1 MYHAVDA
8 ALIRT
13 AAHPLAAEPPSWPDV
28 DGDSAADVHRW
39 RKWMGRIWSDDTTA
53 AAIEVA
59 SPRLAEAVRGVLAGH
74 IQRPRTVR
82 RAVVSLV
89 RYLLR
94 MRHRATPFGLFAGA
108 APLRLGDTVEVRW
121 GTRHRVTARADAK
134 WLNDA
139 VTALETT
146 PGLLRLLPVMA
157 DPTRVIRGTKVVV
170 PHQPGV
176 DGPVEVVLRRT
187 PAVETVLDLARTP
200 ITVADIVD
208 KLRADYPDTPTTVIE
223 DMLRHLVAHRVLL
236 TSLRAPMTTDD
247 ALGHVVSQLI
257 ALGADAI
264 PEAASTIGQLHG
276 IHRRLTRHDA
286 APADEQRTIRAEA
299 TQRMTAVTGATD
311 RVLAV
316 NLRPDC
322 DIALP
327 TEVARE
333 AERALKVMAGIS
345 PFPNGPVAWQDYRA
359 RFLERYSMGALVP
372 LRDLTDPDI
381 GLGFPAGYRDS
392 ALSRPVLATTRRD
405 EHLLALAQDA
415 AVNGVREV
423 VLAEEDFAALAVGDV
438 SQVPAHVE
446 LCFTVLATSQAAL
459 QQGRFKLSLAG
470 LSLAAGTTTGRF
482 LATLEDADR
491 QRALAAYAVLPTL
504 DAGADRAQV
513 SSPPLRLRT
522 QNVSRAPAVVP
533 HLLSLG
539 EHNPAATLHLDDL
552 AVGADSQRL
561 YLVSLATGRRV
572 EPSVLNAVELTNATH
587 PLVRFVTE
595 VHRSHVAVLAP
606 FAWGA
611 AARLPFLPEIRVGRT
626 ILSPACWRLKKRD
639 LGAHDGTGW
648 IRRLMDWRCRYGVP
662 RTVFVGSDDQ
672 RLRLDLDDP
681 THLRM
686 LHIEVERT
694 DTVTVHEAPEEDAYG
709 WLGRAHEI
717 TMPFASTLPPAT
729 PLPFHGTVVRRHSGR
744 LPGTSPWAYLKLYS
758 HPERAAEILTTHL
771 PTLFEQWEDGAPPWW
786 FTRYSDSGTHLR
798 LRLKLPGP
806 HAFGD
811 TAQRV
816 GTWAA
821 VLRDDGLISRV
832 QWDTDEPETG
842 RYGTGHVLDAAEHFF
857 AADSAAATA
866 QLALVIQADLR
877 PAVTAASFVDIAAA
891 FTGNP
896 ATGHR
901 WLVENLLKS
910 EGTAPARDLQ
920 HRAIHLSA
928 PDTDLATLHSLPG
941 GDRVAATWARRRTA
955 LEQYRTALTHEGNAD
970 PLAVLPSLLHMHH
983 NRAAGIDPD
992 GEATCRRLARTA
1004 ALSWTARHQGAPR

>member
-1 MYHAVDA
+1 M
-8 ALIRT
+8 RQ
-13 AAHPLAAEPPSWPDV
+13 
-28 DGDSAADVHRW
+28 
-39 RKWMGRIWSDDTTA
+39 IWADDTTA

-59 SPRLAEAVRGVLAGH
+59 SPPLAETVLGVIAGH

-94 MRHRATPFGLFAGA
+94 MRYRATPFGLFAGA
-108 APLRLGDTVEVRW
+108 APLHLGDTVEVRW

-139 VTALETT
+139 VTTLETH

-157 DPTRVIRGTKVVV
+157 EPTCFVRGTKVVM

-176 DGPVEVVLRRT
+176 DGPSEVNLRRT

-200 ITVADIVD
+200 ITVEDIVA
-208 KLRADYPDTPTTVIE
+208 KLRGDYPDTPSAVIE

-247 ALGHVVSQLI
+247 ALGDVVSQL
-257 ALGADAI
+257 ASLGADVVSDAE
-264 PEAASTIGQLHG
+264 PTIGPLRRIHQL
-276 IHRRLTRHDA
+276 LTRHDA
-286 APADEQRTIRAEA
+286 TPAQEQRTIRTEA

-311 RVLAV
+311 RALAV

-333 AERALKVMAGIS
+333 AERALTVMTRIS
-345 PFPNGPVAWQDYRA
+345 PYPNGPVAWQDYRA

-392 ALSRPVLATTRRD
+392 VLSRPVLATTRRD
-405 EHLLALAQDA
+405 EHLLALAQETA
-415 AVNGVREV
+415 ASRAREI
-423 VLAEEDFAALAVGDV
+423 VLTEEDLAALAVGDV

-446 LCFTVLATSQAAL
+446 LCFTVLAKSQAAL
-459 QQGRFKLSLAG
+459 QQGRFELSLAG

-482 LATLEDADR
+482 LAMLEDADR
-491 QRALAAYAVLPTL
+491 QRMRTAYAALPTL
-504 DAGADRAQV
+504 DAGAVRAQV

-611 AARLPFLPEIRVGRT
+611 AARLPFLPEVRVGRT
-626 ILSPACWRLKKRD
+626 ILSPACWRLRKRD

-648 IRRLMDWRCRYGVP
+648 IRRLVDWRCRYGVP
-662 RTVFVGSDDQ
+662 RAVFVGSDDQ

-729 PLPFHGTVVRRHSGR
+729 PLPFHGTVVRRDSGR
-744 LPGTSPWAYLKLYS
+744 LPGTSRWAYLKLYC
-758 HPERAAEILTTHL
+758 HPERAAEILTTQL

-816 GTWAA
+816 GAWAA
-821 VLRDDGLISRV
+821 ALRDDGLISRI

-866 QLALVIQADLR
+866 QLALAIPADLR
-877 PAVTAASFVDIAAA
+877 PAVTAASFLDIAAA
-891 FTGNP
+891 FTGSP
-896 ATGHR
+896 AAGHR
-901 WLVENLLKS
+901 WLVKNLLKS
-910 EGTAPARDLQ
+910 EGTAPARDVQNQAL
-920 HRAIHLSA
+920 RLSA
-928 PDTDLATLHSLPG
+928 PDTDLATLRSLPG
-941 GDRVAATWARRRTA
+941 GDRVAAAWARRRTA
-955 LEQYRTALTHEGNAD
+955 LEQYRTALTNEGNAD